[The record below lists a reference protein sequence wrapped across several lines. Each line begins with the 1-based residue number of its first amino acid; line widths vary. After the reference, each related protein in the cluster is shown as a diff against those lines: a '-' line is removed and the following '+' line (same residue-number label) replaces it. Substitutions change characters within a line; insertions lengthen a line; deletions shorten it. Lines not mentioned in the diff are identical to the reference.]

1 MGEDVSD
8 AANERAG
15 DAPHHGEAKVGVS
28 DVAAR
33 VGAVIVDF
41 HAESALSD
49 CVDSLVLNGV
59 EDLVV
64 VENGTPGST
73 RAALTGRGVRLV
85 EPGLNLGYGRGAN
98 RGVALIKDKDLILI
112 SNPDV
117 IVHHDAVATLVR
129 ALDAQPRVALVG
141 PQIRRPDASVYPS
154 HRVFP
159 NFWLAGLHA
168 ILAPLWP
175 SNPATRRYRSR
186 HDDGSVDWV
195 SGACFMVRAGAFE
208 EVGGFDERYFMFAE
222 DMTLCWDLRQRG
234 WGIAAVD
241 DAVVTHV
248 EGLSR
253 QRATRSMV
261 WAHHR
266 SALRFEIHTARGLR
280 RALIPVAALV
290 LGVRLLVVSVV
301 RPRDAL
307 DTST

>member
-1 MGEDVSD
+1 M
-8 AANERAG
+8 
-15 DAPHHGEAKVGVS
+15 S
-28 DVAAR
+28 DVRAR
-33 VGAVIVDF
+33 VGAVVVDY
-41 HAESALSD
+41 HAESALTR
-49 CVDSLVLNGV
+49 CVESLRLNGV
-59 EDLVV
+59 EDIVV
-64 VENGTPGST
+64 VENGAPGST
-73 RAALTGRGVRLV
+73 RAVLAGGVRLI

-98 RGVALIKDKDLILI
+98 RGAAQITGKDLILI

-117 IVHHDAVATLVR
+117 IVHHGAVAALVD
-129 ALDAQPRVALVG
+129 ALDAQPHVALVG

-168 ILAPLWP
+168 LLAPVWP
-175 SNPATRRYRSR
+175 GNPATRRYRSR

-195 SGACFMVRAGAFE
+195 SGACFMVRARAFE

-234 WGIAAVD
+234 WGVAAVD
-241 DAVVTHV
+241 EAVVTHV

-266 SALRFEIHTARGLR
+266 SALRFETHTARGFR
-280 RALIPVAALV
+280 RALVPVAALV
-290 LGVRLLVVSVV
+290 LGVRLVVVAV
-301 RPRDAL
+301 LRPRE
-307 DTST
+307 

>member
-1 MGEDVSD
+1 M
-8 AANERAG
+8 
-15 DAPHHGEAKVGVS
+15 S
-28 DVAAR
+28 DVARR
-33 VGAVIVDF
+33 VAAVVVDF
-41 HAESALSD
+41 HAESALAG
-49 CVDSLVLNGV
+49 CVDSIKLDGV
-59 EDLVV
+59 EEIIV

-73 RAALTGRGVRLV
+73 LAALTGRGVTVV

-98 RGVALIKDKDLILI
+98 RGVALVKEHDLVLI

-117 IVHHDAVATLVR
+117 VVHHGAVAALVA
-129 ALDAQPRVALVG
+129 ALDAQPRTAVAG
-141 PQIRRPDASVYPS
+141 PQIRRLDGSVYPS

-168 ILAPLWP
+168 LLAPLWP
-175 SNPATRRYRSR
+175 QNPATRRYRSR

-195 SGACFMVRAGAFE
+195 SGACFMVRRRAFE

-222 DMTLCWDLRQRG
+222 DMTLCWDVRQRG
-234 WGIAAVD
+234 WNVAAVD

-266 SALRFEIHTARGLR
+266 SALRFEVHTARGFR
-280 RALIPVAALV
+280 RALIPLAALV
-290 LGVRLLVVSVV
+290 LGVRLVVVALAH
-301 RPRDAL
+301 PRG
-307 DTST
+307 